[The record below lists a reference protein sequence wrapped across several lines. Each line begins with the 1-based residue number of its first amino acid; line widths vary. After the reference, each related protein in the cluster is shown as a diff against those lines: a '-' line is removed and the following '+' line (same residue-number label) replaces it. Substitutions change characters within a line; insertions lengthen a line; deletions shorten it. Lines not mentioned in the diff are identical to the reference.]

1 MRLQAETEGAS
12 NNPGGGAVSVCEPG
26 TVVGTDRDT
35 WGMDEL
41 GFALIGC
48 GGMGRSEAR
57 VLKDVP
63 RAKLVTVCDVN
74 PAAAEEFGAEM
85 GVPAETDHKKVLARE
100 DVGAVMVVTPNGRH
114 TQIVLD
120 ACAAGKHV
128 FCEKPF
134 AFTVAECDAMMA
146 AADRAG
152 VRLMVGHVLRL
163 LPLFQRVIDIFD
175 SGVLGKPV
183 AAQMTRI
190 GWLGD
195 PKARYRLRKELTGGL
210 LYDITVHEIDLLHR
224 LCGPTSGVYA
234 LLDNHV
240 QKQVDYEDDAQVLL
254 RFKSGASGH
263 LFASLASPMGAS
275 FGTIV
280 GEKGTLRYDHSAGEI
295 SHKRAGE
302 GEQVV
307 SEKVTRAEGE
317 NGYLRELRSFTEWVL
332 DGKAPLLTAKEG
344 RAAIQVAE
352 AAYGSAAS
360 GQPVTIGD

>member
-1 MRLQAETEGAS
+1 M
-12 NNPGGGAVSVCEPG
+12 N
-26 TVVGTDRDT
+26 
-35 WGMDEL
+35 EL

-57 VLKDVP
+57 VLREVP
-63 RAKLVTVCDVN
+63 RARLVAVCDVHE
-74 PAAAEEFGAEM
+74 AAAREFGAEM
-85 GVPAETDHKKVLARE
+85 GVPHLVDHHEALARP
-100 DVGAVMVVTPNGRH
+100 DVGAVLVATPNGLH

-120 ACAAGKHV
+120 ACAAGRHV

-134 AFTVAECDAMMA
+134 AFTVAECDRMMA
-146 AADRAG
+146 AAEGAG

-175 SGVLGKPV
+175 SGALGRPV
-183 AAQMTRI
+183 AAQISRI

-224 LCGPTSGVYA
+224 LCGPTASVYA

-240 QKQVDYEDDAQVLL
+240 QKEIDYEDDAQLLL
-254 RFKSGASGH
+254 RFRSGASGH
-263 LFASLASPMGAS
+263 LFASLASPIGAS

-280 GEKGTLRYDHSAGEI
+280 GEKGALRYDHGAGEI
-295 SHKRAGE
+295 TYKRTGE

-307 SEKVTRAEGE
+307 TEKVVRAEGE

-332 DGKAPLLTAKEG
+332 DGKEPLLTAKEG

-352 AAYGSAAS
+352 AAYRSAAS
-360 GQPVTIGD
+360 GQPVSIGD